1 MPTKSRIPARHTD
14 MFWNAKT
21 GETPHELVVVDRRER
36 LRAHKQSGTDAYE
49 SYTKCA
55 GASVDGWLQ
64 DDSRHTPEGV
74 FAEEWLDVNPERHA
88 IVAALREFARI
99 DEAEWARRML
109 RTLEW
114 IDTQTAE

>member
-1 MPTKSRIPARHTD
+1 MPTRSRIPARHVD

-21 GETPHELVVVDRRER
+21 GETPHELVVIDQREQMR
-36 LRAHKQSGTDAYE
+36 VREASGTDPSR

-74 FAEEWLDVNPERHA
+74 FAEEWLDVNPKRHE
-88 IVAALREFARI
+88 IVAALREFAKI

-114 IDTQTAE
+114 IDSQTAE